1 MDDLKQL
8 REQQR
13 SAWNTFSPGWKKWD
27 TFFMGFFRPIGAQ
40 LIEAVAL
47 QDGYQVLDV
56 ATGTGEPGLTAAQ
69 KIPHGKVTGTDIAQ
83 DMVKVANEHAQSRG
97 IKNYEA
103 MVLSDEHQPFPDD
116 SFDAVICRF
125 GIMYFP
131 DMAEGLREMVRVLK
145 SDRNIALSAWAEPA
159 KNTWAT
165 TMSSVINTRLAVPPP
180 PPDAPTPFR
189 CGTPGTLTQLFQ
201 NAGLKDVEER
211 ELKGQVTFD
220 SPSHYWDVMT
230 AVAPPLVQALSSADD
245 TKRQEIQQAVFA
257 AAKQYERDG
266 TIVFDWSSWITVGMK

>member
-1 MDDLKQL
+1 
-8 REQQR
+8 
-13 SAWNTFSPGWKKWD
+13 
-27 TFFMGFFRPIGAQ
+27 MGFFRPIGAK
-40 LIEAVAL
+40 LLEAVDL
-47 QDGYQVLDV
+47 QDGYGVLDV

-83 DMVKVANEHAQSRG
+83 DMVNVANEHAESRG

-103 MVLSDEHQPFPDD
+103 IALPDEHQPFPDD

-145 SDRNIALSAWAEPA
+145 PGRKIALSAWAEPA
-159 KNTWAT
+159 KNPWAT
-165 TMSSVINTRLAVPPP
+165 TISSVINTMLAVPSP

-189 CGTPGTLTQLFQ
+189 CGKPGTLTQLFRSV
-201 NAGLKDVEER
+201 GVKDVQER
-211 ELKGQVTFD
+211 DLKGQVTFD

-230 AVAPPLVQALSSADD
+230 GVAPPLVQALSNADD

-257 AAKQYERDG
+257 ATKQYERDG
-266 TIVFDWSSWITVGMK
+266 KIVFGWSSWITVGVK

>member
-1 MDDLKQL
+1 
-8 REQQR
+8 
-13 SAWNTFSPGWKKWD
+13 
-27 TFFMGFFRPIGAQ
+27 MGFFRPIGTK
-40 LIEAVAL
+40 LTEAVDL
-47 QDGYQVLDV
+47 QDGYYVLDV

-83 DMVKVANEHAQSRG
+83 DMVKVANEHAKNRG

-103 MVLSDEHQPFPDD
+103 IALPDEQQPFPDD

-131 DMAEGLREMVRVLK
+131 DMVEGLQEMVRVLK
-145 SDRNIALSAWAEPA
+145 PGRKIALSAWAEPV
-159 KNTWAT
+159 KNLWAT
-165 TMSSVINTRLAVPPP
+165 TISSVINTMLAVLPP

-189 CGTPGTLTQLFQ
+189 CGTPGTLTQLFK
-201 NAGLKDVEER
+201 NAGLKGVR
-211 ELKGQVTFD
+211 ETEITGQVAFD

-230 AVAPPLVQALSSADD
+230 AVAPPLVQALSNADD
-245 TKRQEIQQAVFA
+245 TKRQAIQQAVFE

-266 TIVFDWSSWITVGMK
+266 KIVFDWSSWIAVGVK